1 MTCRRITL
9 GLLALV
15 IACLFID
22 PVRATIGSRD
32 RDSYEVIRDALK
44 EKPNSKSIYLA
55 SYDDFYSIEPNFRLR
70 AETNESFAETNYN
83 EVLSAA
89 SLGGFS
95 FNAYLHQHGN
105 THVVVPLSS
114 ALKGKIWHKWG
125 RLGSVSIRL
134 APPFFREVARTVG
147 EFPVVLY
154 EVLAGEN
161 LDIFENS
168 LYSLE
173 WSGVQKDF
181 YELQRKIRE
190 IGMYRYDYSKF
201 YSDGTDVS
209 WVLQGAD
216 GLTGKPE
223 FAIRTA
229 TTLDQPFSVEITLLA
244 AYGGNAPTQ
253 IIRVSTLSGAQSIMV
268 AAGKPA
274 IVKLQLSSNELV
286 SFDNVLPC
294 RMPSSFD
301 SRSGDRRRFCFGIG
315 DIKIR
320 IYDSPSEYKENR

>member
-1 MTCRRITL
+1 MTRWRITF

-15 IACLFID
+15 IVCLFID

-32 RDSYEVIRDALK
+32 RDPDQVIRDVLK

-70 AETNESFAETNYN
+70 AETDESFAETNYN
-83 EVLSAA
+83 KVLSAA
-89 SLGGFS
+89 SLGDS
-95 FNAYLHQHGN
+95 AFNAYLRQDGI

-114 ALKGKIWHKWG
+114 ASKREIRHKWG

-134 APPFFREVARTVG
+134 NPPYFREVAQTFG

-154 EVLAGEN
+154 EVLAVSSLSLVEN
-161 LDIFENS
+161 N

-173 WSGVQKDF
+173 WSGVRKEF
-181 YELQRKIRE
+181 YELQRSIKE
-190 IGMYRYDYSKF
+190 VGMYRYDYRKF
-201 YSDGTDVS
+201 YIDGLDVS

-216 GLTGKPE
+216 GLTEKPE
-223 FAIRTA
+223 FYFQTPN
-229 TTLDQPFSVEITLLA
+229 LSNKSFSVEITLLA

-253 IIRVSTLSGAQSIMV
+253 IIRVSTLSGNRSVMV
-268 AAGKPA
+268 AAGRPA
-274 IVKLQLSSNELV
+274 ILKLQLSSNELA

-294 RMPSSFD
+294 RLPSTFD
-301 SRSGDRRRFCFGIG
+301 SINGDQRRFCFGIG
-315 DIKIR
+315 DIKVR
-320 IYDSPSEYKENR
+320 INS

>member
-1 MTCRRITL
+1 MTRWRITF

-32 RDSYEVIRDALK
+32 RDSYQEIRDALK

-70 AETNESFAETNYN
+70 AETDESIVETNYN
-83 EVLSAA
+83 KVLSAA
-89 SLGGFS
+89 SLGDS
-95 FNAYLHQHGN
+95 AFNAYLRQHGI

-114 ALKGKIWHKWG
+114 ASKREIWHKWG

-134 APPFFREVARTVG
+134 TPPFFREVVETFG

-154 EVLAGEN
+154 EVLAVSSLSTLEN
-161 LDIFENS
+161 N

-173 WSGVQKDF
+173 WFGVRKDF
-181 YELQRKIRE
+181 YELQRSIKE
-190 IGMYRYDYSKF
+190 VGMYRYNYSKF

-209 WVLQGAD
+209 WILQGID
-216 GLTGKPE
+216 GLTEKPG
-223 FAIRTA
+223 FSIRTQDPS
-229 TTLDQPFSVEITLLA
+229 TKLFSVEITFLA

-294 RMPSSFD
+294 RLPSSFD
-301 SRSGDRRRFCFGIG
+301 SSNGDQRRFCFGIG
-315 DIKIR
+315 DIKVR
-320 IYDSPSEYKENR
+320 ISS